1 MVETMHK
8 RVTLDDVALLSGVS
22 SQTVSRVVNNHPH
35 VSDDTRRRVLNAIQQ
50 LNYRPNRAA
59 RNLVTRRSC
68 MLGIVTYGL
77 SHFGPAQMMANV
89 EQTARARG
97 YGVSF
102 ATITQMTGGEI
113 QEALKSLGD
122 RSVDGLVL
130 ITPILGVSYADLTR
144 LCDGVPFVQIDTELS
159 ARVPSV
165 VIDQHYG
172 SQIVTQHLIDLGH
185 RSICEISGP
194 LNWFGARARHESWLA
209 TVSAAGLQ
217 PGGSVEGNWTARSGW
232 EAVRRLLD
240 MGEQFTALVVA
251 NDQMAL
257 GAMRALRA
265 RGIRVPE
272 DVSVVGF
279 DDIPEAAFF
288 EPPLTTVRQNFAALG
303 EQSVEYLVTMIEN
316 PDTPLHQRVLYP
328 QLIERQSTHRVN
340 EVPA

>member
-1 MVETMHK
+1 MVETTHK

-35 VSDDTRRRVLNAIQQ
+35 VSEDTRRRVLSAIQQ

-77 SHFGPAQMMANV
+77 AHFGPAQMMANV

-102 ATITQMTGGEI
+102 ATITQMTGSEI
-113 QEALKSLGD
+113 NEALGSLGD
-122 RSVDGLVL
+122 RAVDGLVL
-130 ITPILGVSYADLTR
+130 ITPILGVSYPDLIR

-159 ARVPSV
+159 AQVPSV

-172 SQIVTQHLIDLGH
+172 SQIATQHLIKLGH
-185 RSICEISGP
+185 RAICEISGP

-209 TVSAAGLQ
+209 TVRAAGLQ
-217 PGGSVEGNWTARSGW
+217 PGGSVAGDWTARSGW
-232 EAVRRLLD
+232 EAVSRLLD
-240 MGEQFTALVVA
+240 MGEQFTGLVVG

-257 GAMRALRA
+257 GAMRALRE
-265 RGIRVPE
+265 RGKRVPE
-272 DVSVVGF
+272 DVSIVGF
-279 DDIPEAAFF
+279 DDIPEAAYF

-328 QLIERQSTHRVN
+328 QLVERQSTHRLDV
-340 EVPA
+340 VPV